1 MSGQQSSVTL
11 EQLVAWLDG
20 FHTLVSENTTYLT
33 DLDAAIGDADH
44 GTNMRRGMDAVAAK
58 LEVTDAATIGELFKT
73 VGMTLIGTVGGASG
87 PLFGTLFLRIA
98 SSAGAVT
105 FLDASALGVALRTA
119 LEGVA
124 ARGKADVGDKTMLDA
139 LVPAVDAFDD
149 AIAAGSAAA
158 AAAANARDAAQ
169 SGRDA
174 TGPMIARKGRASYL
188 GDRSKG
194 HLDPGSV
201 STALLFEALARALT

>member
-1 MSGQQSSVTL
+1 MSGQESSVTL
-11 EQLVAWLDG
+11 EQLVAWLEG

-58 LEVTDAATIGELFKT
+58 LKVTDAATIGELFKT

-87 PLFGTLFLRIA
+87 PLYGTLFLRIA
-98 SSAGAVT
+98 SSAGAATV
-105 FLDASALGVALRTA
+105 LDASALGVALRTA
-119 LEGVA
+119 LDGVV
-124 ARGKADVGDKTMLDA
+124 ARGKAEPGDKTMLDA

-149 AIAAGSAAA
+149 AIAAGSDATAAA
-158 AAAANARDAAQ
+158 ASARDAAQ

-174 TGPMIARKGRASYL
+174 TEPMIARKGRASYL